1 MSNLKIGATT
11 YPCVSVIATPRLKVG
26 SEYLELTT
34 NSAQATSRPR
44 LGTNISGT
52 QYYVKDVFG
61 TDVKAIQL
69 YTTLGNNRYS
79 EDGMSFDDTDSFLL
93 YEISAT
99 DSSGSVVT
107 SGALSEVD
115 SSCNYSN
122 LSNANDGST
131 SSYCRIACDTGSD
144 RTGNATVTLS
154 FDTPVNLG
162 SIEITFGRYSF
173 SGRSIS
179 STFKY
184 QTTDNV
190 WHTFYSI
197 GNGTYTTRTISVDL
211 MLA

>member
-1 MSNLKIGATT
+1 MGNLKIGNTI
-11 YPCVSVIATPRLKVG
+11 YPCVAVAPTPRLKVG
-26 SEYLELTT
+26 TEYLELTT
-34 NSAQATSRPR
+34 NSSQAVNRPR

-61 TDVKAIQL
+61 TDVKAIQV

-79 EDGMSFDDTDSFLL
+79 EDGMSFDDTDSFFL

-107 SGALSEVD
+107 SGVLSEVD

-122 LSNANDGST
+122 LPYANDGSIT
-131 SSYCRIACDTGSD
+131 SYCRINCDTGSD

-154 FDTPVNLG
+154 FSTPVNLG
-162 SIEITFGRYSF
+162 SIEITFYRGSF

-184 QTTDNV
+184 QTTDDV
-190 WHTFYSI
+190 WYTFYSI
-197 GNGTYTTRTISVDL
+197 GSGTYTKRTISVDL
-211 MLA
+211 MLT